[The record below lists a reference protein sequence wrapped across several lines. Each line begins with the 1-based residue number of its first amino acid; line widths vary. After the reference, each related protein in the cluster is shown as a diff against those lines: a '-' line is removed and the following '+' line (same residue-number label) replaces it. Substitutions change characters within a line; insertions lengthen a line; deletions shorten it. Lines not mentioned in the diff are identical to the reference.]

1 MGANYR
7 LKNAQLVQSESNFKG
22 LDHFK
27 FLCNT
32 VKEASLLW
40 QALEKVSNSQKVSM
54 SCSPFANLKG
64 SVCTFFTK
72 PKWKGVTT
80 FIADKRQKQIEMIHS
95 ETLLSEDF
103 LP

>member
-1 MGANYR
+1 MGGNYC

-40 QALEKVSNSQKVSM
+40 QALEKVSNSQKVSNQ
-54 SCSPFANLKG
+54 SGKVSQPLLLIKGKNRLK
-64 SVCTFFTK
+64 
-72 PKWKGVTT
+72 
-80 FIADKRQKQIEMIHS
+80 
-95 ETLLSEDF
+95 
-103 LP
+103 